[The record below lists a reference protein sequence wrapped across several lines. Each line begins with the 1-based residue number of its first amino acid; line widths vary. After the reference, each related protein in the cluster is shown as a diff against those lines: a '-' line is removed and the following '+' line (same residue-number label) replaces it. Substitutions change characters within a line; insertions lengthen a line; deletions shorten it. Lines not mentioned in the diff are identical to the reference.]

1 MRRVAIGLLLMLA
14 AGLSSSCSSSD
25 AGDIGRLIVATWRL
39 FQQSTDGGLT
49 FDPVDPDTA
58 YRVTFNNND
67 TWSDSDGNGGVYELR
82 GGRLSAFSQDANDPD
97 AFATASFFAADS
109 RMQLEYFT
117 DETFR
122 TKTGRV
128 SRYQRIN

>member
-1 MRRVAIGLLLMLA
+1 MRRIAIGLLLLLT

-39 FQQSTDGGLT
+39 FQLSTDGGLT

-58 YRVTFNNND
+58 YRVTFNSDD
-67 TWSDSDGNGGVYELR
+67 TWSDSDGHGGVYELR
-82 GGRLSAFSQDANDPD
+82 GGRLSAFSQGNDPD
-97 AFATASFFAADS
+97 AFATVSFFAADS

-122 TKTGRV
+122 TTTDRV
-128 SRYQRIN
+128 SRYQKIN